1 MSAVQKVLESEEKVS
16 EKYSNFSRVQ
26 FWSALL
32 LEEHHIKERSFLL
45 SLIKELQLCNYHGLP
60 SYPV

>member
-45 SLIKELQLCNYHGLP
+45 SLIK
-60 SYPV
+60 